1 MRVLIVEKDHSV
13 RDRVKVALQQ
23 FDGVSVDFAE
33 DSWALELAKENEY
46 DLLVI
51 TDRLEVPG
59 DGLTLLKELR
69 TGGLAA
75 PALLLSR
82 DRGDV
87 SIARE
92 LPNVATVLTVPPD
105 TVEIF
110 KAIVT
115 IQLRLSQ
122 KPAH

>member
-23 FDGVSVDFAE
+23 FDGVAVDLAE
-33 DSWALELAKENEY
+33 DGWALELAKENQY

-59 DGLTLLKELR
+59 DGIALLKDLR

-92 LPNVATVLTVPPD
+92 LHNVATVLTVPPD

-110 KAIVT
+110 KCIVT
-115 IQLRLSQ
+115 VQQRMNA